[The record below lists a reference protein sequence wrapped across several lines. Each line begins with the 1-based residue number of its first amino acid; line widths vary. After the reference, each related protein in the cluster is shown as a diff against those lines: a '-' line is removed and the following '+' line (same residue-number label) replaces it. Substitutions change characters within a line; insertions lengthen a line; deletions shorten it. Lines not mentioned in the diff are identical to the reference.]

1 MWEHRG
7 LNSLVAGIESGRT
20 SLAGFVVTA
29 TASKR
34 CHQIRMGGWKM
45 FGTSLRNLLVGAVGA
60 TLLAMPPMPLAAQD
74 GATTEVT
81 FVQPSPSAIN
91 SFTVYV
97 AIGEGYFADEG
108 IDLKVESLNGSGPVL
123 QALAAGQA
131 QFGRP
136 GPGPLLSAR
145 ARNVDAV
152 FIYNQMA
159 KSSFGVVV
167 QEGSPHQAIAD
178 LKGTTIGVGTADG
191 AEVSFARGI
200 LADAGMTEGTD
211 YEFLAVGDGGPATAA
226 FTNNEISAYAAST
239 ADAAILNQ
247 RGLKVRDI
255 TPAEFTTFFGNGY
268 VAMRSYI
275 DENPKIVEGFGRA
288 LVRAQVFAMDDA
300 NEEAVLAHLKAGM
313 PQESEDT
320 EFARALFHA
329 VRAKT
334 VPADP
339 SKGWGYQNPADWER
353 WHQSLVDTGGLEK
366 PLEDLEAAYTNDFV
380 DAWNEGAKQ

>member
-1 MWEHRG
+1 M
-7 LNSLVAGIESGRT
+7 S
-20 SLAGFVVTA
+20 VT
-29 TASKR
+29 K
-34 CHQIRMGGWKM
+34 
-45 FGTSLRNLLVGAVGA
+45 LRKSLVGAIGA
-60 TLLAMPPMPLAAQD
+60 MLLASPVPLAAQ
-74 GATTEVT
+74 ELKQVT

-91 SFTVYV
+91 SFTVFV

-108 IDLKVESLNGSGPVL
+108 LEVKVESLNGSGPVL

-167 QEGSPHQAIAD
+167 QEESSYQAIAD

-200 LADAGMTEGTD
+200 LAGAGMTEGTD

-226 FTNNEISAYAAST
+226 FENKEISSYAAST

-268 VAMRSYI
+268 VAMRDYI
-275 DENPKIVEGFGRA
+275 DANPDVVEGFGRA

-300 NEEAVLAHLKAGM
+300 NEDTVLAHLKAGV
-313 PQESEDT
+313 PQEIEDI

-334 VPADP
+334 VPADL
-339 SKGWGYQNPADWER
+339 SNGWGYQNPADWER
-353 WHQSLVDTGGLEK
+353 WHTSLVETGGLEK
-366 PLEDLEAAYTNDFV
+366 PLDDLNAAYTNDFV
-380 DAWNEGAKQ
+380 KAWNEGVQQ